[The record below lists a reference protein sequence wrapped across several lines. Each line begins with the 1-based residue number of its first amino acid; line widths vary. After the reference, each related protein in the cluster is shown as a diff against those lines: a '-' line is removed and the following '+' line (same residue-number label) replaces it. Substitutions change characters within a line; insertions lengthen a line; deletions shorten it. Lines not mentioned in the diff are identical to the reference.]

1 MMNRLLALLETGMP
15 TCMRKVALLALFR
28 SAALAF
34 GRPAPP
40 IAALPADECL
50 LRFARFTQS
59 QAEKLLRNG
68 DDLEA
73 VQERLYRNAYGLGRL
88 CRRVSRAK
96 TMQEVMDLSRILYR
110 VLDIELQ
117 GDGLGNVT
125 FSRCFFSRFYS
136 YPVCQVM
143 SAMDGGLFAGLSG
156 GRQLVFSA
164 RITEGQTCCRAH
176 LAAQEDT
183 K

>member
-1 MMNRLLALLETGMP
+1 MP
-15 TCMRKVALLALFR
+15 GCARKVALWALFR

-40 IAALPADECL
+40 SAALSADERL
-50 LRFARFTQS
+50 FRFAQFTQS
-59 QAEKLLRNG
+59 QAEELLRNG
-68 DDLEA
+68 GDLEA
-73 VQERLYRNAYGLGRL
+73 VRERLYRNARALGRL
-88 CRRVSRAK
+88 CRWVSHAQ
-96 TMQEVMDLSRILYR
+96 TMQEAMDLGWILYR
-110 VLDIELQ
+110 TLDIELQ
-117 GDGLGNVT
+117 GDGLGNIT

-164 RITEGQTCCRAH
+164 RITEGESCCRAR
-176 LAAQEDT
+176 LADQEDT
-183 K
+183 T